1 MIMIISIIYIFLY
14 LMWYLINSLKLV
26 SENPKIPPWKNPL
39 PLFTQSASPL
49 FLPTLKIFQAPRQK
63 AGGGWGGR
71 GGGSVGMYG
80 LLYILTYAL

>member
-1 MIMIISIIYIFLY
+1 
-14 LMWYLINSLKLV
+14 MWYLINSLKLV

-63 AGGGWGGR
+63 AGGGGWGGE
-71 GGGSVGMYG
+71 GGAVWVCTVCY
-80 LLYILTYAL
+80 TYWLMHFNMTFDKKPGNTWT